1 MRRLLDVG
9 RELVTELDLST
20 VLERVLQTAREITGA
35 RYAALGVLNEQ
46 RTELEQ
52 FLTSGVDE
60 DTKRAIGDLPRGRGV
75 LGTLIEHQQPLRLA
89 EVGQHH
95 SSYGFPAGH
104 PVMRSFL
111 GVPVRVRGQAWG
123 NLYLTEKDVG
133 EFSERDEEAAV
144 ILADWAAVA
153 IDNARLYEASERRR
167 QEAEKA
173 IRGLEATRDV
183 AVAIGGEIA
192 LEHVLELI
200 VKRGRALVD
209 ARSLV
214 IMLRE
219 GHELVV
225 QASAGHVEEMR
236 GARLPIAESTSG
248 QVLESRRPERI
259 TDAAAGL
266 RIAAT
271 RFGVA
276 DPQTALFVPML
287 YRGEGVG
294 ILAAFDRGEHG
305 SVFSEDDEQILRTF
319 AASAA
324 TAVALAQ
331 SVQSDRLR
339 SSLAAADA
347 ERRRWARELH
357 DETLQGLG
365 GLRLLLASARR
376 GEDLGQAQTAMGE
389 AIEHIER
396 EISNLRAIITEL
408 RPAALDELGLG
419 TAIEALLDRHR
430 EQSGFEI
437 DGELSLPGSTRDEP
451 RLSEDLETTVY
462 RLVQEA
468 LTNVAKHA
476 RANRV
481 RVAVKESDGELLIEV
496 QDDGAGFDPDLAGE
510 GFGLAG
516 MRERVALAGGDAE
529 HRLRRARDA
538 AEGVSTDAPSSS
550 GRTVRGPAGRVVA
563 NSGPVRLGWRARACG
578 GRLRGVS
585 RRCEARDAAC
595 GRSRRSCVR
604 ARSGAE
610 LRSRVARGHHR

>member
-1 MRRLLDVG
+1 MNAAAPADLWLRRLLDVG
-9 RELVTELDLST
+9 RELVTELELGK
-20 VLERVLQTAREITGA
+20 VLGTVLQTAREITGA
-35 RYAALGVLNEQ
+35 RYAALGILNEE

-52 FLTSGVDE
+52 FLTSGLDE
-60 DTKRAIGDLPRGRGV
+60 QTKRVIGDLPRGRGV
-75 LGTLIEHQQPLRLA
+75 LGALIEHQQPLRLA
-89 EVGQHH
+89 EVGQHA

-123 NLYLTEKDVG
+123 NLYLTEKEGG
-133 EFSERDEEAAV
+133 EFTERDEEAAV

-153 IDNARLYEASERRR
+153 IDNARLYERSERRR
-167 QEAEKA
+167 LEAEKA

-200 VKRGRALVD
+200 VKRGRALIG

-214 IMLRE
+214 IMLRD

-225 QASAGHVEEMR
+225 QASAGHVEDMR
-236 GARLPIAESTSG
+236 GMRLPIAESTSG
-248 QVLESRRPERI
+248 QVLERRRAERI
-259 TDAAAGL
+259 TDVPARL

-271 RFGVA
+271 EFGVE
-276 DPQTALFVPML
+276 DPQTALLVPML
-287 YRGEGVG
+287 HRGEGVG
-294 ILAAFDRGEHG
+294 ILAAFDRGEQG

-324 TAVALAQ
+324 IAVALAQ

-365 GLRLLLASARR
+365 SLRLLLSSARR
-376 GEDLGQAQTAMGE
+376 GDDLGRAQTAMDE
-389 AIEHIER
+389 AVEHIGQ
-396 EISNLRAIITEL
+396 EISNLRSIITEL
-408 RPAALDELGLG
+408 RPAALDELGLR
-419 TAIEALLDRHR
+419 TAIEALLDRHH
-430 EQSGFEI
+430 EQSGFEVER
-437 DGELSLPGSTRDEP
+437 ELALPGSPKES
-451 RLSEDLETTVY
+451 RLSEDLETAVY

-476 RANRV
+476 RATVV
-481 RVAVKESDGELLIEV
+481 RVAVTESDGELLIEV
-496 QDDGAGFDPDLAGE
+496 QDNGAGFDPELAND

-516 MRERVALAGGDAE
+516 IRERVSLAGGTLSIDSGAQGTLLSA
-529 HRLRRARDA
+529 RLPTLRATQ
-538 AEGVSTDAPSSS
+538 EV
-550 GRTVRGPAGRVVA
+550 
-563 NSGPVRLGWRARACG
+563 
-578 GRLRGVS
+578 
-585 RRCEARDAAC
+585 
-595 GRSRRSCVR
+595 
-604 ARSGAE
+604 RSGAKQAA
-610 LRSRVARGHHR
+610 S